1 MNTQECINMESISF
15 TQYLSFAFLA
25 LVFSSSSIY
34 AAEPALPP
42 AIGQVVWVK
51 NNLKAQQPNAESR
64 ALARRSSIYEH
75 DTITSDTNS
84 SGEVSFTDDSALA
97 LQENSTVKIDQYS
110 HKKESPT
117 TDTFVVNVIKGGFRT
132 VTGAIS
138 KNNPGGYKATTPV
151 GTIGVMGTMFSL
163 YYDPVKG
170 SLAAKLDK
178 GSIVVSNKN
187 GKVTLTKCGSGG
199 NKKSAGRTACV
210 NKLYA
215 EVKGANAAP
224 ETVAEKPAVFDS
236 EPTLTLGPGTPSSGG
251 TVGSFCIN

>member
-1 MNTQECINMESISF
+1 MESISL
-15 TQYLSFAFLA
+15 TKYLNLTFLT
-25 LVFSSSSIY
+25 LLLSSCPIY
-34 AAEPALPP
+34 AAEPALPQT
-42 AIGQVVWVK
+42 IGQVVWVK
-51 NNLKAQQPNAESR
+51 NTLKAQQPNAESR
-64 ALARRSSIYEH
+64 ILTRRSSIYEH

-110 HKKESPT
+110 HKKDNPT

-163 YYDPVKG
+163 YYNPANGD
-170 SLAAKLDK
+170 LAAKLDK

-187 GKVTLTKCGSGG
+187 GDVTLTKCGSGS
-199 NKKSAGRTACV
+199 KKGSGPACI

-215 EVKGANAAP
+215 EVKGVNAAP
-224 ETVAEKPAVFDS
+224 QTIAEKPTVFDS
-236 EPTLTLGPGTPSSGG
+236 EPTLTLGAGTKSSGGG